1 MLNYFLKLRRRKG
14 FTLVEL
20 IIVVAIIAVL
30 MASIAALSG
39 PIRRMI
45 NRTAASSDAISANT
59 IMGNYIE
66 HRLAFAS
73 KLEIYCA
80 INPLTAGGGINV
92 NSSFTNMVSRLN
104 MAGNEK
110 DKAGILIFH
119 YAEDTIE
126 PEKSHYEIYD
136 VPIRKTSTN
145 YYDTVVD
152 GTGLNEDHAVFIDE
166 FYKFSQNMIIVPTEA
181 TINKIRNDV
190 YMSIDIIPYSF
201 NSEYMVYDGNTID
214 TTVDQF
220 ISHSKLFDYYAYKFH
235 RDQEIAAGG
244 PITHTDETC
253 GLSTLDIFRT
263 GPKETLTFE
272 LQNIMTTSTY
282 DPVAKLDQRFI
293 ATNCASGA
301 SASIM
306 GSDIMIFYYTPY
318 YS

>member
-1 MLNYFLKLRRRKG
+1 MFNYFLKLKRKKG

-45 NRTAASSDAISANT
+45 NRTTASSDAISANT

-66 HRLAFAS
+66 NRLAFAS

-80 INPLTAGGGINV
+80 INPLTASGSTSVIT
-92 NSSFTNMVSRLN
+92 SFDNMKSRLN
-104 MAGNEK
+104 MSGNEK
-110 DKAGILIFH
+110 DSAGILIFH
-119 YAEDTIE
+119 YENDTIE

-136 VPIRKTSTN
+136 VPIRKTSTSFN
-145 YYDTVVD
+145 DCVID
-152 GTGLNEDHAVFIDE
+152 GTELEDDNAVFIHD

-181 TINKIRNDV
+181 TKNNIRNDV
-190 YMSIDIIPYSF
+190 YMSIDIIPYNF
-201 NSEYMVYDGNTID
+201 NPEFMVYDGNTID
-214 TTVDQF
+214 TTVDQY
-220 ISHSKLFDYYAYKFH
+220 ISYSKLFDYYAYKYE

-244 PITHTDETC
+244 PVTYTDETC

-293 ATNCASGA
+293 VTNCASGA

-306 GSDIMIFYYTPY
+306 GSDIMIFYYTPHY
-318 YS
+318 